1 MKFPIELSPY
11 LSAREW
17 ENLSKMGQLR
27 LVNAVITDLFMV
39 DGELPTANEK
49 KIYALNAVRKLII
62 ADWIKDPKGDD

>member
-17 ENLSKMGQLR
+17 ENLGKMGQLK
-27 LVNAVITDLFMV
+27 VINAVITDLFMV
-39 DGELPTANEK
+39 DGDLPTTNEK

-62 ADWIKDPKGDD
+62 ADWVVDPKGDD